1 MAGPPNARQPSIFQQ
16 LGAKSWMIV
25 PLIGHERVL
34 GAITLAITESTQAYG
49 RTDLRLAEMVASQ
62 IAAAIQNARLYREA
76 EAARSA
82 AEAANRAKDE
92 FLFTLSHELR
102 TPMNAVSGWAA
113 MLQGVS

>member
-1 MAGPPNARQPSIFQQ
+1 MAGPPNARQPGIFPQ

-34 GAITLAITESTQAYG
+34 GAITLAITESTQAYD

-113 MLQGVS
+113 MLHGVS